1 MSQNK
6 ISIIEN
12 NTFAK
17 LNKLSTLILSYNQL
31 QCLEEMAFFGLT
43 NLRIL
48 SLHSN
53 NLSFLPENA
62 FTNVINISHI
72 ALGSNTLYC
81 DCKMAWFSKWIKAR
95 FVEPGIAKCD
105 LPIELKNQLL
115 LTANQNQFRLFFKL
129 IILIYF

>member
-6 ISIIEN
+6 LTIIEN

-17 LNKLSTLILSYNQL
+17 LNRLSTLILSYNQL
-31 QCLEEMAFFGLT
+31 QCLEEIAFNGLT

-62 FTNVINISHI
+62 FSNLINISHI

-81 DCKMAWFSKWIKAR
+81 DCKMTWFSKWIKAR
-95 FVEPGIAKCD
+95 FVEPGIAKCEK
-105 LPIELKNQLL
+105 PMALKNQLL
-115 LTANQNQFRLFFKL
+115 LTANQNQFRFFL
-129 IILIYF
+129 N